1 MALPEKITHDALL
14 GGQVTLRQHAAGYR
28 VAMDPVLLAASVPA
42 TGGEA
47 VLDVGAGAG
56 AAMLCL
62 AWRVPGIRITG
73 VEVQSELVHL
83 AVENIA
89 DNGLGERLEVMVG
102 DLQRPPPRMVPR
114 SFDHVM
120 ANPPY
125 FEAGRVRAS
134 GKDEK
139 ATANI
144 EGAGGLGAWV
154 AYCLS
159 MVRPGGTITMTH
171 RTDRLAELLALL
183 GGKTG
188 DLVIF
193 PLWPH
198 DPFATEGTAE
208 GPREGQRESASED
221 GRASMRGGVRDA
233 AKGTKSAANN
243 IADGDDAE
251 PPVAAKR
258 VIVQA
263 TAGSK
268 GPLRLSAGLVLHKAN
283 GNPTKAA
290 NSVLRHG
297 NALML

>member
-1 MALPEKITHDALL
+1 MTRPEEITRDALL
-14 GGQVTLRQHAAGYR
+14 DGQVTLRQHAAGYR

-42 TGGEA
+42 AAGEA
-47 VLDVGAGAG
+47 VLDVGAGVG

-62 AWRVPGIRITG
+62 ARRVPGIKISG

-83 AVENIA
+83 AAENIA
-89 DNGLGERLEVMVG
+89 DNGLAERLEVMVG
-102 DLQRPPPRMVPR
+102 DLQRPPPRLVPR

-154 AYCLS
+154 EYCLS

-183 GGKTG
+183 GDKAG

-198 DPFATEGTAE
+198 DPFAT
-208 GPREGQRESASED
+208 REGA
-221 GRASMRGGVRDA
+221 GDA
-233 AKGTKSAANN
+233 ATGDTKDAAHNA
-243 IADGDDAE
+243 ADEAGAAL
-251 PPVAAKR
+251 PVAAKR

-263 TAGSK
+263 TAGTK
-268 GPLRLSAGLVLHKAN
+268 GPLRLAAGLVLHKAN

>member
-1 MALPEKITHDALL
+1 VAQPEAITRDALL

-42 TGGEA
+42 AAGEA
-47 VLDVGAGAG
+47 VLDIGAGVG

-62 AWRVPGIRITG
+62 AWRVPGIKVTG

-89 DNGLGERLEVMVG
+89 DNGLTERLEMMVG
-102 DLQRPPPRMVPR
+102 DLQRPPPRLVPR

-139 ATANI
+139 ATAHI

-154 AYCLS
+154 EYCLS

-183 GGKTG
+183 DDKSG
-188 DLVIF
+188 DLVVF

-198 DPFATEGTAE
+198 DPFATEDTKD
-208 GPREGQRESASED
+208 ASSN
-221 GRASMRGGVRDA
+221 ATDA
-233 AKGTKSAANN
+233 AGA
-243 IADGDDAE
+243 DAE
-251 PPVAAKR
+251 LPVAAKR

>member
-1 MALPEKITHDALL
+1 MAQPEAITRDTLL

-28 VAMDPVLLAASVPA
+28 VAMDPVLLSASVPA
-42 TGGEA
+42 ATGEV
-47 VLDVGAGAG
+47 VLDVGAGVG

-62 AWRVPGIRITG
+62 AWRVSGIKIFG
-73 VEVQSELVHL
+73 VEVQSDLVHL
-83 AVENIA
+83 AAENIA
-89 DNGLGERLEVMVG
+89 DNGLAERLEVMIG
-102 DLQRPPPRMVPR
+102 DLQRSPPRLVPR

-144 EGAGGLGAWV
+144 EGTGGLGAWV
-154 AYCLS
+154 EYCLS
-159 MVRPGGTITMTH
+159 MVRPGGSITMTH

-183 GGKTG
+183 GDRTG

-198 DPFATEGTAE
+198 DPFATE
-208 GPREGQRESASED
+208 D
-221 GRASMRGGVRDA
+221 GRDSTTRDPKDPA
-233 AKGTKSAANN
+233 NNATDSTGTK
-243 IADGDDAE
+243 
-251 PPVAAKR
+251 PPVVAKR
-258 VIVQA
+258 VIVQG
-263 TAGSK
+263 TAGAK
-268 GPLRLSAGLVLHKAN
+268 GPLRLSSGLILHKAN
-283 GNPTKAA
+283 GNHTKAA

-297 NALML
+297 KALIL

>member
-1 MALPEKITHDALL
+1 MAQPDAITRDALL

-42 TGGEA
+42 ATGHA
-47 VLDVGAGAG
+47 VLDVGTGVG

-62 AWRVPGIRITG
+62 AWRVPGIKITG

-102 DLQRPPPRMVPR
+102 DLQRPPPRLVPR

-154 AYCLS
+154 EYCLS

-183 GGKTG
+183 DDKTG
-188 DLVIF
+188 DLVVF

-198 DPFATEGTAE
+198 DPFATEG
-208 GPREGQRESASED
+208 GREGDRD
-221 GRASMRGGVRDA
+221 GARD
-233 AKGTKSAANN
+233 TKDAANN
-243 IADGDDAE
+243 PADGADAE
-251 PPVAAKR
+251 PPVTAKR

-263 TAGSK
+263 TAGAK

-283 GNPTKAA
+283 GNHTRAA

>member
-1 MALPEKITHDALL
+1 MALPEKITRDALL

-42 TGGEA
+42 VTGEA
-47 VLDVGAGAG
+47 VLDVGAGVG

-83 AVENIA
+83 AAENIA
-89 DNGLGERLEVMVG
+89 DNGLAERLNVMVG
-102 DLQRPPPRMVPR
+102 DLQRPPPRLVPR

-154 AYCLS
+154 EYCLS

-183 GGKTG
+183 GGKAG

-198 DPFATEGTAE
+198 DPFATESL
-208 GPREGQRESASED
+208 REGARDGTRDGATED
-221 GRASMRGGVRDA
+221 
-233 AKGTKSAANN
+233 TKNTANN
-243 IADGDDAE
+243 ARDEAGAA

-263 TAGSK
+263 TAGTK
-268 GPLRLSAGLVLHKAN
+268 GPLRLAAGLVLHKAN

>member
-1 MALPEKITHDALL
+1 
-14 GGQVTLRQHAAGYR
+14 V
-28 VAMDPVLLAASVPA
+28 
-42 TGGEA
+42 
-47 VLDVGAGAG
+47 VLDVGAGVG

-62 AWRVPGIRITG
+62 AWRVPGIKISG

-83 AVENIA
+83 AAENIA
-89 DNGLGERLEVMVG
+89 NNGHTERLEVMVG
-102 DLQRPPPRMVPR
+102 DLQRPPPRLVPR

-144 EGAGGLGAWV
+144 EGAGGLSAWV
-154 AYCLS
+154 EYCMS

-183 GGKTG
+183 GDKTG

-198 DPFATEGTAE
+198 DPFPMEGCRNGT
-208 GPREGQRESASED
+208 RD
-221 GRASMRGGVRDA
+221 TKDA
-233 AKGTKSAANN
+233 ANEP
-243 IADGDDAE
+243 ADGADGE
-251 PPVAAKR
+251 PPVTAKR
-258 VIVQA
+258 VIIQA
-263 TAGSK
+263 TAGAK
-268 GPLRLSAGLVLHKAN
+268 GPLRLSTGLVLHKAN
-283 GNPTKAA
+283 GNHTKAA

>member
-1 MALPEKITHDALL
+1 MAPPETISRDALL

-28 VAMDPVLLAASVPA
+28 VAMDPVLLSASIPAAA
-42 TGGEA
+42 GEA
-47 VLDVGAGAG
+47 VRDVGTGGG
-56 AAMLCL
+56 AAMLCR
-62 AWRVPGIRITG
+62 AWRVPDVKVSG

-83 AVENIA
+83 AAEKIA
-89 DNGLGERLEVMVG
+89 DNGLAERLEVMVG
-102 DLQRPPPRMVPR
+102 DLQRTPPRLVPR

-154 AYCLS
+154 EYCLS
-159 MVRPGGTITMTH
+159 MLRPGGTITMTH
-171 RTDRLAELLALL
+171 RTDRLAELLVLL
-183 GGKTG
+183 GDKTG

-198 DPFATEGTAE
+198 DPFATEGSSD
-208 GPREGQRESASED
+208 SAT
-221 GRASMRGGVRDA
+221 RD
-233 AKGTKSAANN
+233 TKAAANN
-243 IADGDDAE
+243 ATDSTDAE

-258 VIVQA
+258 VIIQA
-263 TAGSK
+263 TAGAK

-283 GNPTKAA
+283 GNHTKAA

-297 NALML
+297 KALML

>member
-1 MALPEKITHDALL
+1 MALTEKVTRDALL

-42 TGGEA
+42 APGDA
-47 VLDVGAGAG
+47 VLDVGTGVG

-62 AWRVPGIRITG
+62 AWRVGGIKISG
-73 VEVQSELVHL
+73 VEVQRELVHL
-83 AVENIA
+83 AAENIA
-89 DNGLGERLEVMVG
+89 DNGLEDRVEVMVG
-102 DLQRPPPRMVPR
+102 DLQRPPPRLVPR

-144 EGAGGLGAWV
+144 EGTGGLGAWV
-154 AYCLS
+154 EYCLS
-159 MVRPGGTITMTH
+159 MVRPGGTITMIH

-183 GGKTG
+183 GGKAG

-198 DPFATEGTAE
+198 QPFAGDKATADKNAGDE
-208 GPREGQRESASED
+208 TAGQ
-221 GRASMRGGVRDA
+221 
-233 AKGTKSAANN
+233 
-243 IADGDDAE
+243 

-263 TAGSK
+263 FAGAK
-268 GPLRLSAGLVLHKAN
+268 GPLRLAAGLVLHKAN
-283 GNPTKAA
+283 GNHTAAA

-297 NALML
+297 GALML

>member
-1 MALPEKITHDALL
+1 MAPPETISRDALL

-28 VAMDPVLLAASVPA
+28 VAMDPVLLSASIPAAA
-42 TGGEA
+42 GEA
-47 VLDVGAGAG
+47 VLDVGTGVG

-62 AWRVPGIRITG
+62 AWRVPDVKVSG

-83 AVENIA
+83 AAENIA
-89 DNGLGERLEVMVG
+89 DNGLAERLEVMVG
-102 DLQRPPPRMVPR
+102 DLQRSPPRLVPR

-154 AYCLS
+154 EYCLS
-159 MVRPGGTITMTH
+159 MLRPGGTITMTH

-183 GGKTG
+183 GDKTG

-198 DPFATEGTAE
+198 DPFATEGSSD
-208 GPREGQRESASED
+208 SAT
-221 GRASMRGGVRDA
+221 RD
-233 AKGTKSAANN
+233 TKDAANN
-243 IADGDDAE
+243 ATDSTDAE

-258 VIVQA
+258 VIIQA
-263 TAGSK
+263 TAGAK

-283 GNPTKAA
+283 GNHTKAA

-297 NALML
+297 KALML